1 MQDALQSYVGLS
13 FSLPFMLD
21 QRAYY
26 IPTGTKFC
34 PPFPRW
40 AMCLAVAKDCR
51 QQEHKHQDGVTTQ
64 NPPEHNSFETLYE
77 QWCILTSFL
86 TFCFLKTL
94 SVCFGHNLIVILHFK
109 VMGNFNKHICTWW
122 FEFFW
127 TFTFKCQNKAS
138 MVFFWRIFTFFR
150 LEYMIL
156 THAQDFCEENLP
168 YSTKFWK

>member
-1 MQDALQSYVGLS
+1 LFFLVEAIKGQNAIVVLGLAFVTFKLLQDALQSYVGLS

-109 VMGNFNKHICTWW
+109 VMGNFNKHICT
-122 FEFFW
+122 
-127 TFTFKCQNKAS
+127 
-138 MVFFWRIFTFFR
+138 
-150 LEYMIL
+150 
-156 THAQDFCEENLP
+156 
-168 YSTKFWK
+168 